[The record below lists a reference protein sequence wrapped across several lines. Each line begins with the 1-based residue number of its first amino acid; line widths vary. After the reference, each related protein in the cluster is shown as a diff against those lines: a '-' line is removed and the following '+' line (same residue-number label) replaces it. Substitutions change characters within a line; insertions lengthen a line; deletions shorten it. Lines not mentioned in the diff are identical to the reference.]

1 MEDVMARGNL
11 HFGQNARIAAAERN
25 VEKFRRAVLERLGYF
40 IQATGIMCNAD
51 TVSIRAELLQYLNM
65 GVD

>member
-1 MEDVMARGNL
+1 MLWHEATCTLVRTHELQLQRGMWKK
-11 HFGQNARIAAAERN
+11 I
-25 VEKFRRAVLERLGYF
+25 RRAVLERLGYF

-51 TVSIRAELLQYLNM
+51 TVSIRTELLQYLNM